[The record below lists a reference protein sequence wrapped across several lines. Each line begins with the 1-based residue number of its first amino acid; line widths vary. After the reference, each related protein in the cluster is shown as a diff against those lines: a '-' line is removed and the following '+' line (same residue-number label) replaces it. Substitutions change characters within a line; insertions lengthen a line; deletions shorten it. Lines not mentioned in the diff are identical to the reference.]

1 MGLEELRALIAS
13 MGEEVRGLLDA
24 KKTEEAKMK
33 MEELRGLKEQLK
45 IAEELEEDEKRGLQS
60 QRKMSDLGT
69 GAEKVDEMRALVK
82 FVMGEKLSE
91 EERGSIKS
99 ADNAPVIP
107 KQFVNQLQEYKKG
120 FGSLKE
126 YCDVIQVNK
135 NEGTI
140 PIANLD
146 QNTFP
151 EVAEGDNIIDG
162 GLVTT
167 EKTFKCAKHGLIQSL
182 TSELVDDAEV
192 EIEGLV
198 RKNFAEI
205 VTVAENTKITKIL
218 KDNAVEYAGA
228 TGYEDIDQAI
238 DKAVPGV
245 RNGLATFT
253 NVDGFAYLKNLKDSE
268 KRPLNLVTELNGK
281 YYYHGKELVVVDNT
295 LLPATIGKK
304 VFYVCNPREMIK
316 YCDRKAVTIA
326 RSTEAGFND
335 DTVKLRILERFAV
348 ITGVVRHCYK
358 IEF

>member
-24 KKTEEAKMK
+24 KKTEDAKTK

-60 QRKMSDLGT
+60 QREGSGT
-69 GAEKVDEMRALVK
+69 VDEMRALVK
-82 FVMGEKLSE
+82 HVMGEKLSE

-120 FGSLKE
+120 FGSLKG
-126 YCDVIQVNK
+126 YCDIIQVNK

-162 GLVTT
+162 SLVTT
-167 EKTFKCAKHGLIQSL
+167 EKTFKCTKHGLIQSL

-205 VTVAENTKITKIL
+205 VTLAENTKITKII

-228 TGYEDIDQAI
+228 TSYEDINQAI

-245 RNGLATFT
+245 RNGIATFT
-253 NVDGFAYLKNLKDSE
+253 NVDGFAYLKNLKDKNE
-268 KRPLNLVTELNGK
+268 RPLNLITELNGK
-281 YYYHGKELVVVDNT
+281 FYYNAKELVVVDNN
-295 LLPATIGKK
+295 LLPAATGKK
-304 VFYVCNPREMIK
+304 AFYVCNPREMIK